1 MKDLDELKARLEK
14 LGINGKWVETE
25 GLCFEPESFKKQREL
40 LGQVKG
46 LLEKQLEDDV
56 QLVSMLRE
64 ELNRVR
70 HGGGS

>member
-1 MKDLDELKARLEK
+1 MSNLDELKARLEE
-14 LGINGKWVETE
+14 LGVKGKWVETE
-25 GLCFEPESFKKQREL
+25 GLRFEPESFKKQREL

-46 LLEKQLEDDV
+46 LLERQLEDDV

-64 ELNRVR
+64 ELNRVK